1 MDGDALTRRPAGC
14 GGSWTLFETM
24 MQPNPASRAG
34 KVGPHVALTIAG
46 TGLLLFARV
55 VLTLQNMHG
64 ASKRA
69 VYGAVAGAI
78 GAACMTP
85 LRLLARRHGVIDKTV
100 SQTAEE
106 WLASRSRA
114 RRIREPAFHH
124 ALDQILH
131 VGYGA
136 ALGIAYALI
145 AGKRRGVGTG
155 HALGVATWLMGSWVL
170 MPALGAKRPP
180 WRKRWTE
187 NAVDLVAHDLFGLVT
202 ALVSHEMMAQ
212 TTHRPTSDGRRYL
225 ARSG

>member
-1 MDGDALTRRPAGC
+1 
-14 GGSWTLFETM
+14 
-24 MQPNPASRAG
+24 
-34 KVGPHVALTIAG
+34 
-46 TGLLLFARV
+46 
-55 VLTLQNMHG
+55 MHG
-64 ASKRA
+64 AIRQV

-124 ALDQILH
+124 VLDQVLH

-136 ALGIAYALI
+136 VLGIAYAVI
-145 AGKRRGVGTG
+145 AGRRRGLGSG
-155 HALGVATWLMGSWVL
+155 HALGVATWMIGSWGV
-170 MPALGAKRPP
+170 MPALGAKRQP

-187 NAVDLVAHDLFGLVT
+187 NAVDFLAHDLFGVVT
-202 ALVSHEMMAQ
+202 ALVSREMLAQ
-212 TTHRPTSDGRRYL
+212 TTHRPTSDGRRYV